1 MDVRL
6 YEANKPHSL
15 INFMNIGTVLKKL
28 ISVIVKV
35 RQTRILFGNV
45 ILTRSGKGKKLA
57 V

>member
-45 ILTRSGKGKKLA
+45 ILN
-57 V
+57 

>member
-1 MDVRL
+1 M
-6 YEANKPHSL
+6 KQTIPHSL
-15 INFMNIGTVLKKL
+15 INFMNIRTVLKKL